1 MHLIFKYIIKYI
13 GMLFFSAQAE
23 YSNLIFCWFHPKNI
37 LVLFLEFIIISIFI
51 FFNINFFFC
60 GSFISFV
67 LYSTLNHC

>member
-23 YSNLIFCWFHPKNI
+23 YSNLIFCWFHPENI
-37 LVLFLEFIIISIFI
+37 LVLLLDYNQIKKEFH
-51 FFNINFFFC
+51 FFCFFFAVC
-60 GSFISFV
+60 LLL